1 MIELSA
7 NDPVNDNPNFINE
20 AAEAIKRLI
29 KSAQISNEDIRNSSN
44 KNRRDTEHRI
54 YLNNDAEKG
63 SGSGD

>member
-44 KNRRDTEHRI
+44 KNRRDEHRI
-54 YLNNDAEKG
+54 NNDAEKG